1 MSKDFTPLEVAKA
14 VAETIQ
20 KKLDEVQAGL
30 ARLQKA
36 EAVGK
41 SLFGM
46 PPATPSD
53 KQAKD
58 GNAAQTKPMKRT
70 VFQVLGKGEEFLD
83 RKHLGDPVKR
93 YKEIGYEGKAPS
105 DRKEKEIS
113 AEGSGGDVVKKAGEN
128 MAAKPP
134 KGVKPPSPTVA
145 PAKGSA
151 GADKLQKTPATVPS
165 GKPSPGGLEG
175 GGEPMQ
181 MNEPKGVFAKLAK
194 KKVK

>member
-46 PPATPSD
+46 PSATPSG
-53 KQAKD
+53 KQIKD
-58 GNAAQTKPMKRT
+58 GDAAQSKSIKRT

-83 RKHLGDPVKR
+83 RRHLGDQKKR
-93 YKEIGYEGKAPS
+93 YKEIGYEGTMPS
-105 DRKEKEIS
+105 DRKEKEVS
-113 AEGSGGDVVKKAGEN
+113 AEGSGGDVKKAGAD

-134 KGVKPPSPTVA
+134 KGVKPPSPSVA
-145 PAKGSA
+145 PTKGAA
-151 GADKLQKTPATVPS
+151 GGDKLQKTPRTVPS
-165 GKPSPGGLEG
+165 GNPTPGGVDA
-175 GGEPMQ
+175 GEPMT
-181 MNEPKGVFAKLAK
+181 MSEPKGVFAKLAK